1 MKATLIF
8 FGILVLGSN
17 AFAKE
22 INVKVSGMV
31 CSMCA
36 QGIKK
41 KFSQIKEVK
50 EIDVNLD
57 TKFVAIKTNDDQD
70 IQDDKIKEI
79 ITEAGYNVAS
89 IERK

>member
-1 MKATLIF
+1 MKNAFVITLM
-8 FGILVLGSN
+8 LLTTNV
-17 AFAKE
+17 FAKE
-22 INVKVSGMV
+22 ITIKVSGMV

-50 EIDVNLD
+50 SIDVNLD
-57 TKFVAIKTNDDQD
+57 SKLVSVKTDDSQD
-70 IQDDKIKEI
+70 ITDDKIKEI
-79 ITEAGYNVAS
+79 ITGAGYNVAS